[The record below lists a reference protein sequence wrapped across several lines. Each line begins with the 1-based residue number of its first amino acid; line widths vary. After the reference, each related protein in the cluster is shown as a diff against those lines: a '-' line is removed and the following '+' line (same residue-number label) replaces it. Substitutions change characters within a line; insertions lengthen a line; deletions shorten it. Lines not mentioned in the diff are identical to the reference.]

1 MGKDPTASGMKKP
14 SAIAEGHF
22 IAGTPDGLRSHD
34 LHLERVASLTR
45 LDDRGMSVTG

>member
-22 IAGTPDGLRSHD
+22 LLVPRMGFDPMISTLKGWRP
-34 LHLERVASLTR
+34 
-45 LDDRGMSVTG
+45 